1 MATRLNKTMIDE
13 IVASVLA
20 STTFQERRAALEKR
34 VRAHACAMLE
44 RDAPPG
50 LVALSKTVP
59 REWLYW
65 VDNVWMGGHDWNPSL
80 ILAKVFESLPYHRE
94 ARIAVEPAVPT
105 TAERNAELHEVDFVE
120 LTAEATALAE
130 AYLRTKNQLHAVLN
144 SVRTVEA
151 ALKRMPELEP
161 HIPKIAKSY
170 PLATT
175 SNLLTDLMAF
185 GFDTKNP
192 GVAERSAVD
201 I

>member
-1 MATRLNKTMIDE
+1 MTTRLNKTLIEE
-13 IVASVLA
+13 IVASVIA
-20 STTFQERRAALEKR
+20 ATTFKQQRDALEKR
-34 VRAHACAMLE
+34 IRAHASALLT

-50 LVALSKTVP
+50 LVDLSKTVP

-65 VDNVWMGGHDWNPSL
+65 VDNVWMSRHDWNPSL
-80 ILAKVFESLPYHRE
+80 ILAKAFEPAPYCVG

-105 TAERNAELHEVDFVE
+105 TAERNEKLREADFAA

-130 AYLRTKNQLHAVLN
+130 AYLRTKSQLHAVLN

-175 SNLLTDLMAF
+175 SNLLADLMAF
-185 GFDTKNP
+185 GFT
-192 GVAERSAVD
+192 VRAEQSA
-201 I
+201 

>member
-13 IVASVLA
+13 IVVSVLA

-59 REWLYW
+59 REWLQW
-65 VDNVWMGGHDWNPSL
+65 TDSVWAGSADWNPGK
-80 ILAKVFESLPYHRE
+80 ILGQAFEPASHFGGHR
-94 ARIAVEPAVPT
+94 IQVEPAVPT
-105 TAERNAELHEVDFVE
+105 TAHRKDKVHEADFVE

-130 AYLRTKNQLHAVLN
+130 DYLRAKGQLRAVLN
-144 SVRTVEA
+144 SVRTVER
-151 ALKRMPELEP
+151 ALERMPELAP
-161 HIPKIAKSY
+161 HIPRAVKSY
-170 PLATT
+170 SLATT
-175 SNLLTDLMAF
+175 SSLLTDLMAF

>member
-1 MATRLNKTMIDE
+1 MATRLNKAMIDE
-13 IVASVLA
+13 IVVSVLA

-59 REWLYW
+59 REWLQW
-65 VDNVWMGGHDWNPSL
+65 TDSVWTGSAEWNPCKILGQAFEPALHFGGH
-80 ILAKVFESLPYHRE
+80 
-94 ARIAVEPAVPT
+94 RIHVEPAVPT
-105 TAERNAELHEVDFVE
+105 TAHHKDEVHEADFAA
-120 LTAEATALAE
+120 LAAEATVLAE
-130 AYLRTKNQLHAVLN
+130 AYLRAKSQLRAVLN
-144 SVRTVEA
+144 SVRTVEQ
-151 ALKRMPELEP
+151 ALERMPELAP
-161 HIPKIAKSY
+161 HVPKGAKSY

-192 GVAERSAVD
+192 GGVERS
-201 I
+201 